1 MNEQEG
7 STLEETRNRCIGGS
21 LGFSTCP
28 KIPQEIT
35 KIQIGRQT
43 ALLPEAQQAVA
54 QSIRLMVFVLGSKSK
69 TMAVESQ
76 LLFKKKNKQ
85 KNLSCADR
93 KASQ

>member
-1 MNEQEG
+1 MHWG
-7 STLEETRNRCIGGS
+7 K
-21 LGFSTCP
+21 LGVQYLARRHHKKSPRFRLVDKLFYFLRLS
-28 KIPQEIT
+28 
-35 KIQIGRQT
+35 R
-43 ALLPEAQQAVA
+43 LWLRVL
-54 QSIRLMVFVLGSKSK
+54 RLMVFVLGSKSK

>member
-1 MNEQEG
+1 MDALGEAWG
-7 STLEETRNRCIGGS
+7 SVS
-21 LGFSTCP
+21 CP

-43 ALLPEAQQAVA
+43 ALL
-54 QSIRLMVFVLGSKSK
+54 SIRLMVFVLGSKSK

>member
-1 MNEQEG
+1 MDALGEAWG
-7 STLEETRNRCIGGS
+7 SVS
-21 LGFSTCP
+21 CP

-54 QSIRLMVFVLGSKSK
+54 QSIRLMVFVLGSK

>member
-1 MNEQEG
+1 MDALGEAWG
-7 STLEETRNRCIGGS
+7 SVS
-21 LGFSTCP
+21 CP

-43 ALLPEAQQAVA
+43 ALL
-54 QSIRLMVFVLGSKSK
+54 SIRLMVFVLGSK

>member
-1 MNEQEG
+1 MDALGEAWG
-7 STLEETRNRCIGGS
+7 SVS
-21 LGFSTCP
+21 CP

-76 LLFKKKNKQ
+76 LLFKKENKQ
-85 KNLSCADR
+85 KNLSCAD
-93 KASQ
+93 SQSVKGCSSDMS

>member
-1 MNEQEG
+1 M
-7 STLEETRNRCIGGS
+7 
-21 LGFSTCP
+21 GFS
-28 KIPQEIT
+28 I
-35 KIQIGRQT
+35 
-43 ALLPEAQQAVA
+43 LPEDTTKKSPRFRLVDKLLYFLRL
-54 QSIRLMVFVLGSKSK
+54 SRLWLRVLRLMVFVLGSKSK

>member
-1 MNEQEG
+1 MHWG
-7 STLEETRNRCIGGS
+7 K
-21 LGFSTCP
+21 LGVQYLARRYHKKSPRFRLVD
-28 KIPQEIT
+28 K
-35 KIQIGRQT
+35 T